1 MEPQSNKTDEQ
12 LHREWVNRPAQL
24 KQLSFAEWQRHY
36 YGIGEGYTQES
47 APVDQTTAHSS
58 NIEGSNPS
66 SRTRHE
72 VGKMNKLEA
81 KYAAHLELRKT
92 TREIKDWRFEPMK
105 LRLAPRTY
113 FDIDFLVALH
123 YDDVQMAPTKV
134 DRISVL
140 ELHEVKGH
148 WEDDARVKMKV
159 AATMFP
165 WWTFRGVKWDKDAKD
180 WKFEEFKA

>member
-1 MEPQSNKTDEQ
+1 MEAANVKTDEQ
-12 LHREWVNRPAQL
+12 LRTEWINRPANL
-24 KQLSFAEWQRHY
+24 KQFSFAEWKDCVAGEARGLTQRTAVADQDIREY
-36 YGIGEGYTQES
+36 PGI
-47 APVDQTTAHSS
+47 A
-58 NIEGSNPS
+58 GSNPA
-66 SRTRHE
+66 SRARHE
-72 VGKMNKLEA
+72 TGKMNKLEA

-92 TREIKDWRFEPMK
+92 TREISDWRFEPMK

-113 FDIDFLVALH
+113 FDVDFAVRYDWLLEDGAEVA
-123 YDDVQMAPTKV
+123 V
-134 DRISVL
+134 I

-165 WWTFRGVKWDKDAKD
+165 WWTFRGVQWDKAAKD